1 MATNGTLYLVATPI
15 GNLEDI
21 TMRAVRTL
29 KEADLIACED
39 TRTSKVLLNHYG
51 ISKPLVSYHNFNERQ
66 ASERIIARIREGQNV
81 AVISDA
87 GTPAISDPGF
97 IIVREAVREE
107 INIVAIPGPAAL
119 IVALAMSGLPMDAF
133 IFYGFLPQTSGKRR
147 AILESLAERR
157 ETLVFYESPYKIQ
170 RLLDEVLE
178 IIGNRQAALCR
189 ELTKKFEE
197 VIRGDIEKI
206 RQKLADKKVK
216 GEITL
221 VVQGK
226 VRKSLTPDPSPD
238 GRGQNDE

>member
-29 KEADLIACED
+29 KEVDLIACED
-39 TRTSKVLLNHYG
+39 TRTSRVLLNHYG

-66 ASERIIARIREGQNV
+66 ASERIIARILEGQNV

-87 GTPAISDPGF
+87 GTPSISDPGF
-97 IIVREAVREE
+97 IIVREAIKQGIEV
-107 INIVAIPGPAAL
+107 VAIPGPAAM
-119 IVALAMSGLPMDAF
+119 IMALAVSGLPTDAF

-147 AILESLAERR
+147 TILESLKERR
-157 ETLVFYESPYKIQ
+157 ETLIFYESPYKIHK
-170 RLLDEVLE
+170 LLDEVLDV
-178 IIGNRQAALCR
+178 IGNRQAALCR

-197 VIRGDIEKI
+197 VTRGNIETI
-206 RQKLADKKVK
+206 RQAIADKKVK

-226 VRKSLTPDPSPD
+226 VRKAPADDSLSS
-238 GRGQNDE
+238 E